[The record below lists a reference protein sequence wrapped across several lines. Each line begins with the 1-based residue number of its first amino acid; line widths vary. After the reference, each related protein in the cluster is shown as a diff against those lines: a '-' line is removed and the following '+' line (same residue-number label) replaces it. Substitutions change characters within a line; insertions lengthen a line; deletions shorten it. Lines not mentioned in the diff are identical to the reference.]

1 MRLDASRAK
10 GRGDELKTHPIL
22 QAVFSEM
29 KARGRSL
36 ESVSVD
42 SGVSRSS
49 IHRWAEWGNPKL
61 LSLDA
66 VAQALGL
73 KIVVVKESSHD

>member
-1 MRLDASRAK
+1 MRLDTGRAK
-10 GRGDELKTHPIL
+10 ARGDELRTHPIL
-22 QAVFSEM
+22 QTVFAEM

-66 VAQALGL
+66 VAQALGM
-73 KIVVVKESSHD
+73 KIIVVKESGHD